1 VDDALARVLRL
12 VADGRL
18 SAEEAAPILD
28 ALQVSAP
35 GGRPDDA
42 PGPGT
47 PADDPARGPN
57 RARVARVEIREGN
70 RRVVDLRIP
79 ISLGR
84 AALDRIPGLP
94 GNYGEQLRAALQSGM
109 TGPVVDVSDE
119 DGDGIRIVL
128 E

>member
-1 VDDALARVLRL
+1 MDDALARVLRL

-28 ALQVSAP
+28 ALQASVPPGRPGAGPAASAP
-35 GGRPDDA
+35 GEDA
-42 PGPGT
+42 ERGPG
-47 PADDPARGPN
+47 

-109 TGPVVDVSDE
+109 TGPVVDVADE